1 MWLLFALLSAITA
14 ALMTIIGKVGI
25 KNLDTT
31 FATGIRSLIM
41 FVFMSIVVI
50 ASSKLKHL
58 AVLDRKSVS
67 IIAISAVF
75 GAASWFFYFLALKNA
90 PATKVAAI
98 DRLSLVFVIIFSVLF
113 LSQKLNATLAIGT
126 LLATIGILLITLA

>member
-1 MWLLFALLSAITA
+1 MWLLFAFLSAITA
-14 ALMTIIGKVGI
+14 ALMTIVGKIGI

-31 FATGIRSLIM
+31 FATGIRSFIM
-41 FVFMSIVVI
+41 FLFMSVVVV

-58 AVLDRKSVS
+58 AELDRRSIG
-67 IIAISAVF
+67 IIAISAIF

-98 DRLSLVFVIIFSVLF
+98 DRLSLVFVIVFSVLF
-113 LSQKLNATLAIGT
+113 LSQKLNVTLAIGT
-126 LLATIGILLITLA
+126 ILATIGIILITLA